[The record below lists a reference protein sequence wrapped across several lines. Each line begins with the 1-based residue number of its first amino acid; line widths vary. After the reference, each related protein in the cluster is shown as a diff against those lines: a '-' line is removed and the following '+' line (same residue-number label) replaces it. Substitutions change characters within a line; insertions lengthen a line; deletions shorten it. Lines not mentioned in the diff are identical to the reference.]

1 MEDLLYLTSPTPL
14 FYLLS
19 IGFRVRRRLSE
30 INENSI
36 FFYLSRLKLIQKT
49 DTYLKIKKIKMRHIA
64 DYLQLMKEFVA
75 QLTGIYTKC
84 LTTNQISGKY
94 TLQSIHYVLVFKN

>member
-1 MEDLLYLTSPTPL
+1 
-14 FYLLS
+14 
-19 IGFRVRRRLSE
+19 
-30 INENSI
+30 
-36 FFYLSRLKLIQKT
+36 
-49 DTYLKIKKIKMRHIA
+49 MRHIA

-94 TLQSIHYVLVFKN
+94 ILQSIHYLLVFKN